1 MGHLDNYTD
10 ADIAFHT
17 GEVLKADN
25 ATLLRYLSGLAN
37 TNNIN
42 EGTQHRD
49 VIRGLT
55 INNILL
61 QHHVTDLQA
70 HITKLD
76 AKNSIT
82 TYAVIVL
89 TVVAVIGTGLQ
100 TWYASKADRRFEEE
114 AKAIAAVRQPQGQSA
129 AKPYPRGSSISPPS
143 IADSAAASK

>member
-1 MGHLDNYTD
+1 MGHIDNYTD
-10 ADIAFHT
+10 ADLAFHT

-25 ATLLRYLSGLAN
+25 KTLLRYLSGLAN

-42 EGTQHRD
+42 VGTQHRD

-70 HITKLD
+70 HISRLD

-114 AKAIAAVRQPQGQSA
+114 SKATAAVRQSQGQSA
-129 AKPYPRGSSISPPS
+129 AKPYPLAGSISPPS
-143 IADSAAASK
+143 IAGSAASSK